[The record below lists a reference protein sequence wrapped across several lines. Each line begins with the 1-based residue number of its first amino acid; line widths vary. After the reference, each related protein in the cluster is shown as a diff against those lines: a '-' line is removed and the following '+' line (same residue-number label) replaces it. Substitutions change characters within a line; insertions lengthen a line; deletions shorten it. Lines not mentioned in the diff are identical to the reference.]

1 MVFLNPFRCSPS
13 FPSNSGPA
21 KDPHVAFA
29 TPRDL
34 ALAGMQ
40 KDELSEDMLIYEPIW
55 NFQIFDKN
63 MLLYQTKCCCIVDK
77 LEYSIC

>member
-40 KDELSEDMLIYEPIW
+40 KDELSEDMLIYDPRAIE
-55 NFQIFDKN
+55 K
-63 MLLYQTKCCCIVDK
+63 
-77 LEYSIC
+77 